1 MTRPRAKRVLV
12 QVVIVTRRCVLIVIV
27 LPVVVI
33 KITLLLW

>member
-1 MTRPRAKRVLV
+1 VTRPRAKRVLV
-12 QVVIVTRRCVLIVIV
+12 QVVIVTRRCVLIAIV